1 MKNQN
6 TRKVVMSDIAK
17 ATGFSVNTVSH
28 ALRDKKDVSE
38 KTKKYIKKT
47 AAEMGFILDS
57 IASSLRSGITKTI
70 SVIVG
75 DIFNP
80 HFGMWVRDIE
90 INAFEHGY
98 STIIINTNEDEVHE
112 RNAIITSISKRV
124 DGIIICPTQR
134 SKENIEIIK
143 NANIPYILLGR
154 RYVDEEFNYIICD
167 DEKGGEL
174 AVNYLIS
181 KGCRKIL
188 FLNGPEYIS
197 SAEERLRGYKKAL
210 SDSNIAFNKEI
221 IKTVDI
227 KSGNL
232 KSIIHELL
240 ESKIEVDGIFA
251 FSDILAFEIMTELK
265 RHGKKHNNIPII
277 GFDNI
282 MEKLIL
288 PISMATV
295 ALKGESLASIALN
308 KLCEI
313 MKHNKDHENH
323 EQDTATTIKIIS
335 DVEVIEH

>member
-6 TRKVVMSDIAK
+6 SRKVVMSDIAK
-17 ATGFSVNTVSH
+17 ATGYSVNTVSH
-28 ALRDKKDVSE
+28 ALRNKKDVSE
-38 KTKKYIKKT
+38 NTKKYIKKT

-70 SVIVG
+70 SVIIG

-143 NANIPYILLGR
+143 KANIPYILLGR
-154 RYVDEEFNYIICD
+154 RYVEEEFNYIICD

-210 SDSNIAFNKEI
+210 SDSNIAFDKKI

-265 RHGKKHNNIPII
+265 RHGEKYNNIPII

-288 PISMATV
+288 PVSMATV

-313 MKHNKDHENH
+313 MKQHNDNGTK
-323 EQDTATTIKIIS
+323 EQDTASTIKIIS